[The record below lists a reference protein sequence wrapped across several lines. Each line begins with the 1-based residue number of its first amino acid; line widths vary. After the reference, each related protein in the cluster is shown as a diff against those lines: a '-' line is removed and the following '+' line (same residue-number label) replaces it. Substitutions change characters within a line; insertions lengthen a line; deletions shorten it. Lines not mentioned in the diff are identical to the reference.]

1 MLKGSKI
8 MKGDQNRGGFTQV
21 KATFL
26 HIKKQETVIYD
37 DSKEIHA
44 IEYCFWLWCTF

>member
-26 HIKKQETVIYD
+26 HINKQETVIYD